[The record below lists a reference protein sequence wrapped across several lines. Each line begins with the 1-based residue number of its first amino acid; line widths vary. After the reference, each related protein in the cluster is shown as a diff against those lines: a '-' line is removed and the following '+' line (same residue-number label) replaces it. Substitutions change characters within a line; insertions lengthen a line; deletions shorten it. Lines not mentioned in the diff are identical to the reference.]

1 MNNSTGRLGENYI
14 ARFLEKKGYHIIKR
28 NYHCRFGEIDIIAEN
43 DQYIAFV
50 EVKTRKKD
58 GLVAPF
64 EAITPA
70 KCQKIV
76 LTAGQ
81 YITENT
87 VTKQPR
93 FDAAA
98 VYTENGAVV
107 GEEYLENAFNSMME
121 Y

>member
-1 MNNSTGRLGENYI
+1 MDNGTGRLGENHI
-14 ARFLEKKGYHIIKR
+14 AKLLESKGYHILKR
-28 NYHCRFGEIDIIAEN
+28 NYHSRFGEIDIIAESDN
-43 DQYIAFV
+43 YIVFV

-58 GLVAPF
+58 SMVAPF

-70 KCQKIV
+70 KCQKII

-81 YITENT
+81 YLADNT

-98 VYTENGAVV
+98 VYTDKGVV
-107 GEEYLENAFNSMME
+107 IGEEYLENAFINAE
-121 Y
+121 L